1 METVS
6 PTARALLAL
15 EVLQDNPGVSAER
28 LAGRLGVTDRA
39 VRRYVGLLR
48 EAGIPIESSTGRY
61 GGYRLG
67 RGTRLPPLIL
77 SAAEAIGLVMA
88 VLEGRPGAA
97 DTADPVGSAIGK
109 ITRLLPK
116 SLGESVA
123 AMRHVT
129 TAQTGLVSA
138 APDPEVTATLVRAS
152 EARRR
157 VRVSYQLRQEREME
171 VDPWAVS
178 VWRGRWYLLGWSH
191 TKDARRVLRVD
202 RVTSAVVLDEAFVLP
217 DELDPIATIEEHMST
232 GWRYHVEVV
241 IDAPKDAVARWLP
254 RSLGRLEPTD
264 AERTRLVGTTD
275 EPLWYARHLTA
286 LEAPYRIVSPLELR
300 AASRDLAQRLMDAA
314 SDDHG

>member
-116 SLGESVA
+116 SLAESVA
-123 AMRHVT
+123 AMRHVI